1 MNRLLLDVLD
11 GQQTDRPPVWLMR
24 QAGRILPQYRAVR
37 AGMGSFID
45 LVKNPDKA
53 AEVTIQPVDE
63 LGVDAAILFSDILV
77 IPEAMGLE
85 YRMVKDTGP
94 VFPVIIETEAD
105 IHRLNFG
112 GEAAGKIGYVYETI
126 LEIRKRLQN
135 RVPLIGFCGAP
146 WTIFCYMLE
155 GQGSKTFSKA
165 RRFLYQHP
173 EESHRLLEK
182 IAETSA
188 VYLARQIE
196 AGVDV
201 VQIFD
206 SWAGVLGHELYREYG
221 IRYIRKILESLPA
234 GSRSIVF
241 SKGAYSS
248 LEELIDLPCTA
259 LGFDWMLTADEI
271 NTQVRGRKVIQG
283 NLDPC
288 VLYGDEK
295 TIREE
300 TLKVMTAFDGG
311 HILNLGHGVY
321 PDTPL
326 EGVRHFIDTA
336 KSFRYDS
343 I

>member
-1 MNRLLLDVLD
+1 MNRLILDVLD
-11 GQQTDRPPVWLMR
+11 GLQTERPPVWLMR

-37 AGMGSFID
+37 SGMKSFID
-45 LVKNPDKA
+45 LVQNPDKA

-63 LGVDAAILFSDILV
+63 LDVDAAILFSDILV
-77 IPEAMGLE
+77 VPEAMGLE
-85 YRMVKDTGP
+85 YKMVKDTGP
-94 VFPVIIETEAD
+94 IFPVVIEREVDIDSLDFGVSAAD
-105 IHRLNFG
+105 
-112 GEAAGKIGYVYETI
+112 KIDYVYDTVV
-126 LEIRKRLQN
+126 EIKKRLQN

-165 RRFLYQHP
+165 RRFLYQYP
-173 EESHRLLEK
+173 ELSHRLLDK
-182 IAETSA
+182 ISDTSA
-188 VYLARQIE
+188 VYLSRQIE

-206 SWAGVLGHELYREYG
+206 SWAGVLGHEKYADYG
-221 IRYIRKILESLPA
+221 IRYIRKILNKLPE

-248 LEELIDLPCTA
+248 MEELIDLPCTA
-259 LGFDWMLTADEI
+259 LGFDWMLTAQEI
-271 NTQVRGRKVIQG
+271 NSRIGGRKVIQG
-283 NLDPC
+283 NMDPC
-288 VLYGDEK
+288 VLYGDK
-295 TIREE
+295 TTIGEE
-300 TLKVMTAFDGG
+300 ARKVMSAFEKG

-326 EGVRHFIDTA
+326 EGVRHFVDTA